1 MTATQRTRTGPGAR
15 TGTDKLVRD
24 RQRTAE
30 RLLASSAKLSFDP
43 LKDVDWAAAPL
54 PGRYYSPPRH
64 LSLYGTELWEQ
75 LTEDQRIEL
84 SKHEV
89 ASIASVGIWFEE
101 ILMQMLLR
109 HAFDRDPTTAHVQYA
124 LTEIADECRHS
135 VMFAKMIS
143 WMGVPAYGPGRLSH
157 ELGRFFKATSTHSQ
171 TFGGTMYVE
180 EILDAFQREMMN
192 DESLQPLTRQVSRIH
207 VIEESRHISYAREEL
222 QRKHLGPVRRRWE
235 QLFIGLIILRATKSL
250 INPRVYAAVGIDP
263 RVGRDAARANPHWQG
278 VKTEMASKVIGVLDR
293 AGLVGRANRWL
304 LRRAGVMA
312 PAAARSV
319 S

>member
-1 MTATQRTRTGPGAR
+1 MTTTAEERTRG
-15 TGTDKLVRD
+15 

-43 LKDVDWAAAPL
+43 LKDVDWQSEPVEGAYYAP
-54 PGRYYSPPRH
+54 PNR
-64 LSLYGTELWEQ
+64 LSLYGTHLWDR
-75 LTEDQRIEL
+75 LTEAQRIEL

-180 EILDAFQREMMN
+180 EILDSFQREMMA
-192 DESLQPLTRQVSRIH
+192 DESLQPLVRQVSRIH
-207 VIEESRHISYAREEL
+207 VIEESRHITYAREEL
-222 QRKHLGPVRRRWE
+222 VRRDLGALRRRWE
-235 QLFIGLIILRATKSL
+235 QLLLGVVIYRATKSL
-250 INPRVYAAVGIDP
+250 IHPALYAAVGIDP
-263 RVGRDAARANPHWQG
+263 REGREAAKTNPHWRAT
-278 VKTEMASKVIGVLDR
+278 KKEMAAKVIGVLDR
-293 AGLVGRANRWL
+293 AGLVGRTNRWL
-304 LRRAGVMA
+304 LRGVG
-312 PAAARSV
+312 V
-319 S
+319 I

>member
-1 MTATQRTRTGPGAR
+1 MTTTEAHAR
-15 TGTDKLVRD
+15 G

-30 RLLASSAKLSFDP
+30 RLLASTAKLSFDP
-43 LKDVDWAAAPL
+43 LKDVDWSVRPAE
-54 PGRYYSPPRH
+54 GRYYAPPNR
-64 LSLYGTELWEQ
+64 LSLYGTPAWEK
-75 LTEDQRIEL
+75 LTESQRIEL

-143 WMGVPAYGPGRLSH
+143 WMDVPAYGPGRLAH
-157 ELGRFFKATSTHSQ
+157 ELGRLFKATSSHSQ

-180 EILDAFQREMMN
+180 EILDAFQREMMT
-192 DESLQPLTRQVSRIH
+192 DESLQPLPRQVSRIH

-222 QRKHLGPVRRRWE
+222 TRRELGPLRRRYE
-235 QLFIGLIILRATKSL
+235 QLMIGSIIYFSTTRLIHPAL
-250 INPRVYAAVGIDP
+250 YAAVGIDP
-263 RVGRDAARANPHWQG
+263 REGRRIARANPHWRTT
-278 VKTEMASKVIGVLDR
+278 KREMAAKVIGVLDQ
-293 AGLVGRANRWL
+293 AGLVGRSNRWL
-304 LRRAGVMA
+304 LRAAGV
-312 PAAARSV
+312 V
-319 S
+319 

>member
-1 MTATQRTRTGPGAR
+1 MTAPVRRAA
-15 TGTDKLVRD
+15 TGTDAPDHAPARE
-24 RQRTAE
+24 RTAR

-43 LKDVDWAAAPL
+43 LREVDWATGPE
-54 PGRYYSPPRH
+54 PGRFYCPPHR
-64 LSLYGTELWEQ
+64 LSLYGTAQWERM
-75 LTEDQRIEL
+75 TDEQRVEL

-109 HAFDRDPTTAHVQYA
+109 HAFDRDPTSAHVQYA

-135 VMFAKMIS
+135 VMFARMIS
-143 WMGVPAYGPGRLSH
+143 WMGVPAYGPGRVAH
-157 ELGRFFKATSTHSQ
+157 ELGRIFKAVSTHSQ

-180 EILDAFQREMMN
+180 EILDAFQREAVA

-222 QRKHLGPVRRRWE
+222 QRERLGPVRRRWE
-235 QLFIGLIILRATKSL
+235 QLFIGVIIYFSTTSL
-250 INPRVYAAVGIDP
+250 INPRLYAAVGVDP
-263 RVGRDAARANPHWQG
+263 AEGRRAARENPHWRTT
-278 VKTEMASKVIGVLDR
+278 KREMAAKTLGVLDR

-304 LRRAGVMA
+304 LRAAGV
-312 PAAARSV
+312 V
-319 S
+319 

>member
-1 MTATQRTRTGPGAR
+1 MTTTERTPHTEPGAEEHDR
-15 TGTDKLVRD
+15 A

-43 LKDVDWAAAPL
+43 LKDVDWSSGPE
-54 PGRYYSPPRH
+54 PGRYYGPPKR
-64 LSLYGTELWEQ
+64 LSLYGTSLWDG

-89 ASIASVGIWFEE
+89 ASVASVGIWFEE

-135 VMFAKMIS
+135 VMFARMIS
-143 WMGVPAYGPGRLSH
+143 WMGVPAYGPGKVAH
-157 ELGRFFKATSTHSQ
+157 ELGRIFKAVSTHSQ

-192 DESLQPLTRQVSRIH
+192 DDSLQPLTRQVSRIH

-222 QRKHLGPVRRRWE
+222 QRKHLGPVRRCWE
-235 QLFIGLIILRATKSL
+235 QLTLGVIIYFSTTRLIH
-250 INPRVYAAVGIDP
+250 PRLYAAVGVDP
-263 RVGRDAARANPHWQG
+263 REGRKVARRNPYWH
-278 VKTEMASKVIGVLDR
+278 TTRREMAAKVIGVLDQ
-293 AGLVGRANRWL
+293 AGLVGRTNRWL
-304 LRRAGVMA
+304 LRAAGVL
-312 PAAARSV
+312 
-319 S
+319 